1 MQFIMT
7 ANNPKN
13 YQLTTDANLLTLHLS
28 GDWLFQ
34 SGIPDIESFLQQ
46 LPESHPQKL
55 TFNCDQMGRWDTGL
69 MIFLVDL
76 IQSSRKNNI
85 EVDRESLPSGVQKLL
100 QLSLAVPERRSER
113 RARLGQPILAKIG
126 NVTIEMHRSWT
137 EMLTFIGDVF
147 IAFINFLRGR
157 AHFRA
162 SDLLFQIEAAGPSAL
177 FIVTLISVLVGM
189 ILAFVG
195 AVQLRLFGAE
205 IFIANLVGL
214 GMAREMGAM
223 MTAIVMAGRTGAA
236 YAALLGT
243 MQVNEEI
250 DALKTI
256 AVSPIEFLVLPRL
269 IALVITMPLLCVY
282 ADFMGIMGG
291 AIVSATMLDISFFQY
306 FQQIQG
312 FVGLSHFI
320 IGIVKAIV
328 FGILIASAGCF
339 RGLQCGRSASA
350 VGFSATSAVVTS
362 IVLIIVADAIITVLC
377 QVLGV

>member
-1 MQFIMT
+1 MI
-7 ANNPKN
+7 ANHSEK
-13 YQLTTDANLLTLHLS
+13 YQLITDGDELTLQLS
-28 GDWLFQ
+28 EDWLFQ
-34 SGIPDIESFLQQ
+34 TGIPDIEPLLQM
-46 LPESHPQKL
+46 LPSSSPQKL
-55 TFNCDQMGRWDTGL
+55 NFNCEKLGRWDTGL
-69 MIFLVDL
+69 MTFLVSL
-76 IQSSRKNNI
+76 IQNCQDSNI
-85 EVDRESLPSGVQKLL
+85 EVIRTSLPDGVQKLL
-100 QLSLAVPERRSER
+100 QLSFAIPERRGER
-113 RARLGQPILAKIG
+113 REVLGQPILAKIG

-137 EMLTFIGDVF
+137 AMLTFIGDVF
-147 IAFINFLRGR
+147 VAFINFLRGR
-157 AHFRA
+157 AHFRT

-223 MTAIVMAGRTGAA
+223 MTAIIMAGRTGAA

-250 DALKTI
+250 DALQTV

-269 IALVITMPLLCVY
+269 IALVITMPLLCIY
-282 ADFMGIMGG
+282 ADFMGIIGG

-312 FVGLSHFI
+312 FVGISHFI
-320 IGIVKAIV
+320 IGIVKAVI
-328 FGILIASAGCF
+328 FGILIATAGCF

-350 VGFSATSAVVTS
+350 VGFAATSAVVTS

>member
-1 MQFIMT
+1 MT
-7 ANNPKN
+7 ANISEK
-13 YQLTTDANLLTLHLS
+13 YQLIASDDELCLQLS

-34 SGIPDIESFLQQ
+34 SGIPDIDPLLRD
-46 LPESHPQKL
+46 LPSTQPTKL
-55 TFNCDQMGRWDTGL
+55 SFNCEQLGRWDTGL
-69 MIFLVDL
+69 MIFLVGL
-76 IQSSRKNNI
+76 IQSCHKSNI
-85 EVDRESLPSGVQKLL
+85 DVVRESLPEGVQKLL
-100 QLSLAVPERRSER
+100 RLSFSVPERRSQQREV
-113 RARLGQPILAKIG
+113 LGQPVLAKIG
-126 NVTIEMHRSWT
+126 NVTIEMQQNWYD
-137 EMLTFIGDVF
+137 MLSFIGEIF
-147 IAFINFLRGR
+147 SAFLNFLRGR
-157 AHFRA
+157 AHFRS
-162 SDLLFQIEAAGPSAL
+162 SDLWFQIEAAGPSAL

-223 MTAIVMAGRTGAA
+223 MTAIIMAGRTGAA
-236 YAALLGT
+236 YAAFLGT

-250 DALKTI
+250 DALKTV

-269 IALVITMPLLCVY
+269 IALVITMPLLCIY
-282 ADFMGIMGG
+282 ADFMGIVGG
-291 AIVSATMLDISFFQY
+291 AIVCASMLDISFFQY

-320 IGIVKAIV
+320 IGIVKAAI
-328 FGILIASAGCF
+328 FGILIATAGCF

-350 VGFSATSAVVTS
+350 VGYAATSAVVTS